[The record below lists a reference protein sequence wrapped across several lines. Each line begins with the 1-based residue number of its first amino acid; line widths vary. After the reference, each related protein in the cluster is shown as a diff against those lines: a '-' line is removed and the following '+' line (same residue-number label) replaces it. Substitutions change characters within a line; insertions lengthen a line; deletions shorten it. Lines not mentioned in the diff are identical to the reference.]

1 MQNRLLIISVIASLA
16 IYITLGFFLKGIV
29 LNWIVGPLWLFIVLY
44 FLPTS
49 VNSLRRKLR

>member
-1 MQNRLLIISVIASLA
+1 MQNRLFVISVMASLA

-49 VNSLRRKLR
+49 VSSLRRK